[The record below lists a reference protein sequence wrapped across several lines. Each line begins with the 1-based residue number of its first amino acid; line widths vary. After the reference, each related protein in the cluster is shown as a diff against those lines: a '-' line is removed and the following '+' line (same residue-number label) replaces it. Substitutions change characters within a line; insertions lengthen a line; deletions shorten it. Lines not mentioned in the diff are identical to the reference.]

1 MELIRCLIS
10 RNSMTFNCNVSHLII
25 EAMIPC
31 QAPTW
36 LQILV
41 VRCIHI
47 LGFVYLTNAN
57 VIHVISAQSSL
68 FNPSCTKFSCIKCI
82 ALSKPPTYKLSNKLF
97 GYQLR
102 HLNLFY
108 TLGLDFIHKT
118 MQSHRLKQ
126 QLDNWL
132 CQLC

>member
-1 MELIRCLIS
+1 MELIGCWIS
-10 RNSMTFNCNVSHLII
+10 INSIPFNCNVRHLII

-47 LGFVYLTNAN
+47 LGFVYLTNTY

-82 ALSKPPTYKLSNKLF
+82 ALSKPPTYKLSNKPFPVSTPSSKYVLYIGTWF
-97 GYQLR
+97 HSENYALSSCKAATR
-102 HLNLFY
+102 
-108 TLGLDFIHKT
+108 
-118 MQSHRLKQ
+118 
-126 QLDNWL
+126 
-132 CQLC
+132 